1 MKGLVTN
8 IIHTKGWQCLQE
20 QLQEQGHNEVPYE
33 YIIQLM
39 DIILHNNIFI
49 LPNALWKQ
57 EVGAAMSSTLLY
69 IEREN
74 NQSQLSGFLEKGG
87 WLMTTSK

>member
-1 MKGLVTN
+1 M
-8 IIHTKGWQCLQE
+8 QE

-49 LPNALWKQ
+49 LQNALWKQ

-74 NQSQLSGFLEKGG
+74 NQLQVIVRFARLYATFFFLDSLLLK
-87 WLMTTSK
+87 LLFSVNHFCN